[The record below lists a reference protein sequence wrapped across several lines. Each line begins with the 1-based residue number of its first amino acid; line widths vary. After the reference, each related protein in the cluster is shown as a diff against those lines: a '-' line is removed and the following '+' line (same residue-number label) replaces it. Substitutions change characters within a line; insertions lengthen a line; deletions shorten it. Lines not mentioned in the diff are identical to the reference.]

1 MFSCIVVYIAC
12 VSNTV
17 FLCGLFLGMP
27 FLSGVTQGS
36 ANVHEPVCFSG
47 GILCLS
53 CRGSSGAS
61 SVAPVH
67 APSSCS
73 IVSMWPDLLFFFFC
87 HVEELASVD
96 VTRLV
101 SLCACYFPSVLTYPL
116 HLWLFL
122 AFRCLCDC
130 AVATTHFQVRC
141 SRAPAGQR
149 NNVVAAYIWQTW
161 ASLLTSYTL
170 QLACHSCLM
179 CAPGWAGKS
188 GMSAALS

>member
-1 MFSCIVVYIAC
+1 MCGSCKKMFSCIVVYIAC

-53 CRGSSGAS
+53 CRGSSGVS

-73 IVSMWPDLLFFFFC
+73 IVSMWPDLLFFFFLPRGRACQCGC
-87 HVEELASVD
+87 HETCFIMCLLLPQCSYISPSF
-96 VTRLV
+96 VTFSCFSLPVRLW
-101 SLCACYFPSVLTYPL
+101 CGNNPL
-116 HLWLFL
+116 
-122 AFRCLCDC
+122 
-130 AVATTHFQVRC
+130 
-141 SRAPAGQR
+141 S
-149 NNVVAAYIWQTW
+149 
-161 ASLLTSYTL
+161 S
-170 QLACHSCLM
+170 
-179 CAPGWAGKS
+179 
-188 GMSAALS
+188 

>member
-61 SVAPVH
+61 SVAPAH

-73 IVSMWPDLLFFFFC
+73 IVSMWPDLLFFFFFATWKSLPVWMSRDLFHYVLATSPVFLHIPFIC
-87 HVEELASVD
+87 DFFLLFVACAIVLWQQPTFKLGAAELLQGS
-96 VTRLV
+96 
-101 SLCACYFPSVLTYPL
+101 
-116 HLWLFL
+116 
-122 AFRCLCDC
+122 
-130 AVATTHFQVRC
+130 ATMLLQ
-141 SRAPAGQR
+141 
-149 NNVVAAYIWQTW
+149 
-161 ASLLTSYTL
+161 LTSGRHERRYWPATL
-170 QLACHSCLM
+170 CN
-179 CAPGWAGKS
+179 
-188 GMSAALS
+188 

>member
-1 MFSCIVVYIAC
+1 MCLILFSYVGYSSECHFSLVLLKGLPMYMNLYAFPEVSC
-12 VSNTV
+12 VCHAVGVRARRLLHQFTHPVAAVLS
-17 FLCGLFLGMP
+17 LCGQIYSF
-27 FLSGVTQGS
+27 
-36 ANVHEPVCFSG
+36 
-47 GILCLS
+47 
-53 CRGSSGAS
+53 
-61 SVAPVH
+61 
-67 APSSCS
+67 
-73 IVSMWPDLLFFFFC
+73 FFFFC

-101 SLCACYFPSVLTYPL
+101 SLYACYFPSVLTYPL